1 MAYADV
7 SKPVVIQASKV
18 LSAKVDYFL
27 RRMCIV
33 SEGGTSMRPG
43 EWKEIPQDDIE
54 SILNTQQGSEEAVK
68 DLKKKL
74 RGFFAFAGRKNVAV
88 LEVGLFNKDTNPIS
102 IQVDKLR
109 SYIADAK
116 LKSYIH
122 YVPQRWYWPEI
133 QTAQIENS
141 EISLQ
146 TSLVALRPATP
157 NDQSLP
163 SGVTEPVTEKT
174 LLIQTN
180 IPDQNLTSEL
190 VAVTQ
195 GQNVA
200 DIVTWDASAK
210 KLVAVGTGEA
220 KLILKGRVNAD
231 EGNEAKVELKIKVG
245 EWNKNLTLSSDEQT
259 AERTPLVS
267 RTENGSKPGVRDTS
281 FSELA
286 AEFLSMSNKTYFFV
300 EMTKDEDPK
309 VSEAFELYKNKKSV
323 FCVYDNLSDNSPYP
337 LASCILGLC
346 ASYRFDLSDT
356 QSGTPLNFKTL
367 DGQNY
372 TALAYSLEQS
382 LIQAPANY
390 AGSLAGNCVV
400 MNGRYA
406 DGTAWEYYYQWDF
419 LEFEISLKLQTL
431 LLRGVNSSNH
441 VVQYNQTGL
450 DVLKANLKSVLLLW
464 QSRGIVTEFAASL
477 DINTDELVDVG
488 DISAIPFETY
498 IKNNPE
504 DYKNEIYKGFSF
516 YVMIGRYPR
525 QIFIEATLN

>member
-18 LSAKVDYFL
+18 ASAKVDYYL

-33 SEGGTSMRPG
+33 SEGGSNLNPG
-43 EWKEIPQDDIE
+43 EWKEISQEDVE
-54 SILNTQQGSEEAVK
+54 GLLNAQQGSEEAVK
-68 DLKKKL
+68 DLKRKL
-74 RGFFAFAGRKNVAV
+74 KGFFAFAGRKNVAI

-102 IQVDKLR
+102 VQVDKLR
-109 SYIADAK
+109 SYIEDAK

-122 YVPQRWYWPEI
+122 YVPQRWYWPEL
-133 QTAQIENS
+133 QVAQIENS

-146 TSLVALRPATP
+146 TSLVALRPPVPSGQT
-157 NDQSLP
+157 LP
-163 SGVTEPVTEKT
+163 SDVEAPVTEKT

-180 IPDQNLTSEL
+180 IPDQNLNTEL

-195 GQNVA
+195 GVDVNN
-200 DIVTWDASAK
+200 IVTWDATNK
-210 KLVAVGTGEA
+210 KLIAVGKGDA
-220 KLILKGRVNAD
+220 KLILKGSVKV
-231 EGNEAKVELKIKVG
+231 GVGSEAKVELSIKVG
-245 EWNKNLTLSSDEQT
+245 EWDKNLTLSAEEQA
-259 AERTPLVS
+259 AEKTPLVS
-267 RTENGSKPGVRDTS
+267 RTENGSSPGVRDVS

-286 AEFLSMSNKTYFFV
+286 AEFLSMSNKTYFFI
-300 EMTKDEDPK
+300 EMTKNEDPK

-323 FCVYDNLSDNSPYP
+323 FCVYDNLAENSPYP
-337 LASCILGLC
+337 LAACILGLC

-372 TALAYSLEQS
+372 SALANSLEQS

-441 VVQYNQTGL
+441 VVQYNQTGI
-450 DVLKANLKSVLLLW
+450 DVLKANLKSILLLW
-464 QSRGIVTEFAASL
+464 QARGVVTEFAASL

>member
-18 LSAKVDYFL
+18 LSAKVDYYL
-27 RRMCIV
+27 RRMCII
-33 SEGGTSMRPG
+33 SEGGSNMSPG
-43 EWKEIPQDDIE
+43 EWKEISQEDIE
-54 SILNTQQGSEEAVK
+54 SILNTQQGSEEAVA
-68 DLKKKL
+68 DLKRKL
-74 RGFFAFAGRKNVAV
+74 RGFFAFAGRKNVAI

-109 SYIADAK
+109 NYIADAK

-133 QTAQIENS
+133 QTVQMENS

-146 TSLVALRPATP
+146 TSLVALRPPVPTG
-157 NDQSLP
+157 QTLP
-163 SGVTEPVTEKT
+163 GGVEAPVTEKT

-190 VAVTQ
+190 VAVSQ
-195 GQNVA
+195 DQEVSN
-200 DIVTWDASAK
+200 IVTWDAESK
-210 KLVAVGTGEA
+210 KLQAVGKGEA
-220 KLILKGRVNAD
+220 TLILKGRVRQG

-245 EWNKNLTLSSDEQT
+245 EWDKNLNLTSDEQAEEKT
-259 AERTPLVS
+259 ALVS
-267 RTENGSKPGVRDTS
+267 RTENGSKPGVRDVS

-286 AEFLSMSNKTYFFV
+286 SEFLSMSNKTYFFV
-300 EMTKDEDPK
+300 EMNKNEDPK

-323 FCVYDNLSDNSPYP
+323 FCVYDNLADSSPYP

-372 TALAYSLEQS
+372 VALAYSLEQS

-441 VVQYNQTGL
+441 VVQYNQTGI

-477 DINTDELVDVG
+477 DINTDELVGVG
-488 DISAIPFETY
+488 DISTIPFETY

-504 DYKNEIYKGFSF
+504 DYKNEIYRGFSF